1 MLRHEQQSIRMALA
15 AALHH
20 SSGKVHAEYDALRGL
35 KIATRAGEEGHED
48 KHDAPR
54 RQKPPPPQ
62 AFFQLFD
69 EEDADKGMRPASLA
83 EPRGPQE
90 RVQLRTVE
98 HIADV
103 VPVVQILD
111 IPVPQK
117 VERLADFLVLLDTQ
131 RPVEQVIA
139 VPKIS
144 NDSIQPRLVDCDLRR
159 PQMAEQL
166 VEVPT
171 VLSYAFLQQQT
182 AEQII
187 DIPVPRRRRGQGGLQ
202 DFLPEQS
209 SFAFDGADHRID
221 SPVRGRSGHG
231 GLQGSHPGQSS
242 TSFSGAQH
250 EVQGF
255 RPGQS
260 STSFSGDQREV
271 QGFRSRQ
278 SSTSFSGAQHE
289 VQGQG
294 STAPRGADSVG
305 HRPPLPPE
313 RVAERLARIDA
324 QVSLDE
330 EEEVMEDMDLD
341 AQPSRFQG
349 SFRPTRYCRHFFVG
363 QCWMGSSCT
372 FAHAHDELH
381 PAFR

>member
-20 SSGKVHAEYDALRGL
+20 SSGRVHAGYGAPRGL
-35 KIATRAGEEGHED
+35 KTATRAREEGHED
-48 KHDAPR
+48 KHDARR
-54 RQKPPPPQ
+54 RQMPPPPQ

-103 VPVVQILD
+103 GPWCRFWIF
-111 IPVPQK
+111 PVPQK

-131 RPVEQVIA
+131 TPVE
-139 VPKIS
+139 PKIS

-171 VLSYAFLQQQT
+171 VLSCALLQQQT

-187 DIPVPRRRRGQGGLQ
+187 DIPVPRRRRGQGGLE

-209 SFAFDGADHRID
+209 SFAFGGADHRID
-221 SPVRGRSGHG
+221 SPFRGRSGHG

-242 TSFSGAQH
+242 TSFSG
-250 EVQGF
+250 G
-255 RPGQS
+255 
-260 STSFSGDQREV
+260 
-271 QGFRSRQ
+271 
-278 SSTSFSGAQHE
+278 QHE

-294 STAPRGADSVG
+294 STAPCGADSVG
-305 HRPPLPPE
+305 HRPPLPRE

-324 QVSLDE
+324 LLAKVSLDE
-330 EEEVMEDMDLD
+330 EEEEVMDLD

-363 QCWMGSSCT
+363 TMLGGLVVHVRPRT
-372 FAHAHDELH
+372 
-381 PAFR
+381 